1 VIEFLKW
8 MHFNNIIKDRLI
20 FIIIIIMS
28 LSFAVTKKSVTR
40 NTAINT
46 VFGGISK
53 RVLGKTC
60 AGRGAAK
67 NVF

>member
-1 VIEFLKW
+1 

-20 FIIIIIMS
+20 FIIIIIIIMS

-60 AGRGAAK
+60 AGSGAAE
-67 NVF
+67 